1 MLEEEGSISP
11 FCTSILR
18 RCAPN
23 LEMLTWE
30 GLIPVK
36 DPIDIDEHEPLSF
49 PRLRTLSLGHVSF
62 KSTFI
67 LEALLNAPLTTLIIS
82 NPGDPLVDQ
91 CTVARGNI
99 RTLEAL
105 VCEGVMSEAVSLKF
119 LEANNQIST
128 LSFPIPISST
138 LINDTLLPLISS
150 SFTALR
156 SLCLTWDEETKIL
169 KESVLHM
176 IGKLKGLEQIHLSA
190 GHQWG
195 WRHDWK
201 IDHKLMREYLTKL
214 PNLKKMAFSRDSYEG
229 SFRGIEY
236 YYEDKFSLSDEV
248 VRRHPEWRDREN
260 HTDPEDYW
268 EIGHREMVVLEAKYY
283 LSVMPKLQWLYF
295 GQIPMEVRNHKGPD
309 GKQVKIIELMSERDD
324 CWTLLRR
331 MFGIKEMI

>member
-11 FCTSILR
+11 FCSSILR
-18 RCAPN
+18 HCAPH

-62 KSTFI
+62 RNTFI

-91 CTVARGNI
+91 CTTARGNI
-99 RTLEAL
+99 RTLETL
-105 VCEGVMSEAVSLKF
+105 VCEGVLSEAVSTEF
-119 LEANNQIST
+119 LEANKQIST
-128 LSFPIPISST
+128 LSFPIPISSN
-138 LINDTLLPLISS
+138 LINETLLPLISS

-169 KESVLHM
+169 KKSILEM
-176 IGKLKGLEQIHLSA
+176 ICKLKGLEQIHLSA

-201 IDHKLMREYLTKL
+201 IDHALLREHLREL
-214 PNLKKMAFSRDSYEG
+214 PNLKKIAFSRDSYECPTH
-229 SFRGIEY
+229 GIEY
-236 YYEDKFSLSDEV
+236 YYEFKIPPARLIENPPESLDRDPPDTQALWEYAHEQMV
-248 VRRHPEWRDREN
+248 VR
-260 HTDPEDYW
+260 
-268 EIGHREMVVLEAKYY
+268 EAKRYVEV
-283 LSVMPKLQWLYF
+283 LPKLEWIYF
-295 GQIPMEVRNHKGPD
+295 GQIPMEVIYCQGPSGRY
-309 GKQVKIIELMSERDD
+309 GKFVRLLSERDD